1 MSSQVKD
8 DSKGDLGTND
18 TQDGVR
24 DAHVSYRAQT
34 DANESPYIAVK
45 LTVLWMLANLWLGRR
60 FNTATICVVAR
71 QGVQG
76 FSTLFSLRSS
86 PWRFTSG
93 VSALR

>member
-45 LTVLWMLANLWLGRR
+45 LTVL
-60 FNTATICVVAR
+60 
-71 QGVQG
+71 
-76 FSTLFSLRSS
+76 
-86 PWRFTSG
+86 
-93 VSALR
+93 